1 MGEATYNKDAAVKK
15 FVATATAD
23 SGEIQQLEDGRA
35 CFITGLVAVAIG
47 DTQGMQD
54 RGIVAVDTAAATTFA
69 KGDEVVW
76 DASASLAVAKGLTM
90 NGDADFRLGICV
102 ETCTNTQTKVQV
114 DLNATA
120 PGNGAP
126 LEPVVFEFDCQTGV
140 DATAHVLIPAEQN
153 PNGLVIT
160 HSFGLVTE
168 VFAGDGE
175 DQGVI
180 TISDESNNAICTL
193 TPTNAGADAIADYI
207 LGVQAQSTAT
217 GAATILQVAAG
228 EYVDAAVT
236 TPTSGAGA
244 AGKMKVY
251 IEAIPLV

>member
-23 SGEIQQLEDGRA
+23 SGEIRQLDDGRA

-54 RGIVAVDTAAATTFA
+54 RGIVAVDTALSTTFS

-76 DASASLAVAKGLTM
+76 DSSASAAVAKGLTM
-90 NGDADFRLGICV
+90 NGDEDFRLGICT
-102 ETCTNTQTKVQV
+102 ETCSSAQTKVLV

-126 LEPVVFEFDCQTGV
+126 LEPIVYEFDCQTGV

-153 PNGLVIT
+153 PNGLIIT
-160 HSFGLVTE
+160 HVFAIVTE
-168 VFAGDGE
+168 QFAGTE
-175 DQGVI
+175 DQGIV
-180 TISDESNNAICTL
+180 TVSDKSDNAICTL
-193 TPTNAGADAIADYI
+193 TPTNAGADDIGDYI

-217 GAATILQVAAG
+217 NAATILQVAAG
-228 EYVDAAVT
+228 EYVDAIVT
-236 TPTSGAGA
+236 QATTGSA